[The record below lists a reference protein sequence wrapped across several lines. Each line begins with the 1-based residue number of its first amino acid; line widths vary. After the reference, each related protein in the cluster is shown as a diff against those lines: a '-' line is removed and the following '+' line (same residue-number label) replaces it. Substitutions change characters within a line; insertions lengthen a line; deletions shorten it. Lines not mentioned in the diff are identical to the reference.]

1 MVELAGAGP
10 APGFVKAGVVER
22 AGLPRGLVAL
32 AKGRIRV
39 AVELEAEPP
48 AEANHGE
55 APT

>member
-1 MVELAGAGP
+1 MMELAGADP
-10 APGFVKAGVVER
+10 APGFVKTGVVER
-22 AGLPRGLVAL
+22 VGLPIGLVGL

-48 AEANHGE
+48 AEANRGE